1 MTTTIN
7 KKQKNPNVP
16 NLRFPEFSGEWMHS
30 TIGSEFDLYSGNTPN
45 RLNKEQFKGD
55 VNWISS
61 GELKEHY
68 ISETKEKIT
77 QEAAN
82 NNNLKLLPI
91 GTFVIAIYGLE
102 AEGVRGTCSITRGL
116 STISQACM
124 AFTPIG
130 SITNEFLY
138 SWYKKH
144 GNLIGIKYAQGTKQ
158 QNLSYDIISQF
169 RIDYPQREEQVKL
182 ERFISLLDE
191 RIATQN
197 KIIEKLQSLIK
208 GLVVAHYSTNPHTI
222 YTKIRDLGEAYS
234 TMAMSK
240 DQLTDKGNPCI
251 FYGEL
256 FTIYGCCVGEVKSR
270 THIKKDLSTLSSGR
284 DLLFPAS
291 TTVNAL
297 SLIAPSAVMEK
308 DIILGGDMFGIKIS
322 QEYNPLYLS
331 YYFNYIANKRLSKY
345 AKGTTIIH
353 LHYNEIANVTVELP
367 SIEEQNKIVTAIQG
381 YSARLVIE
389 ETLLQSTS
397 NLIDTAFA
405 G

>member
-1 MTTTIN
+1 MIGKQKKGLEMTTTIN
-7 KKQKNPNVP
+7 KEQKNPNVP
-16 NLRFPEFSGEWMHS
+16 NLRFPEFSGEWMYS
-30 TIGSEFDLYSGNTPN
+30 TIGSEFDLYSGNTPS

-77 QEAAN
+77 QEAAK

-102 AEGVRGTCSITRGL
+102 AEGIRGTCSITRGL

-169 RIDYPQREEQVKL
+169 QIDYPQREEQVKL
-182 ERFISLLDE
+182 EQFISLLDE

-197 KIIEKLQSLIK
+197 KIIDNAPADTISISEGGNSCGYIQYNREAFWSGGHCYTLNNITPNVCKLYLYHNLKSQESSIMKLRIGT
-208 GLVVAHYSTNPHTI
+208 GLPNI
-222 YTKIRDLGEAYS
+222 
-234 TMAMSK
+234 
-240 DQLTDKGNPCI
+240 Q
-251 FYGEL
+251 
-256 FTIYGCCVGEVKSR
+256 
-270 THIKKDLSTLSSGR
+270 KKDLEKFCILLPSKAKQESISTFLTAIESK
-284 DLLFPAS
+284 
-291 TTVNAL
+291 
-297 SLIAPSAVMEK
+297 IANEEMLQNYFQEEK
-308 DIILGGDMFGIKIS
+308 
-322 QEYNPLYLS
+322 LYLLRQM
-331 YYFNYIANKRLSKY
+331 FI
-345 AKGTTIIH
+345 
-353 LHYNEIANVTVELP
+353 
-367 SIEEQNKIVTAIQG
+367 
-381 YSARLVIE
+381 
-389 ETLLQSTS
+389 
-397 NLIDTAFA
+397 
-405 G
+405 

>member
-197 KIIEKLQSLIK
+197 KIIEDLKMLRSAIIEREYHQDSSKLSCIGDAIVQTSKRNKTGVLHNVLSVSNIHGFVKQSEQFEDRNI
-208 GLVVAHYSTNPHTI
+208 
-222 YTKIRDLGEAYS
+222 
-234 TMAMSK
+234 
-240 DQLTDKGNPCI
+240 
-251 FYGEL
+251 
-256 FTIYGCCVGEVKSR
+256 
-270 THIKKDLSTLSSGR
+270 
-284 DLLFPAS
+284 AS
-291 TTVNAL
+291 EDT
-297 SLIAPSAVMEK
+297 S
-308 DIILGGDMFGIKIS
+308 
-322 QEYNPLYLS
+322 
-331 YYFNYIANKRLSKY
+331 NY
-345 AKGTTIIH
+345 
-353 LHYNEIANVTVELP
+353 
-367 SIEEQNKIVTAIQG
+367 KIVERNEFAFNPARINVG
-381 YSARLVIE
+381 SIARLMTYENGIVSPMYICFRTKDCLQPEYLEYFFETKQFVFEMKRRLEGSVRQCLSFDGLCNIPFIIPIMEQQQRIE
-389 ETLLQSTS
+389 QHISVLTQKIQLENDILRLLHEQKSGLL
-397 NLIDTAFA
+397 NQMFI
-405 G
+405 